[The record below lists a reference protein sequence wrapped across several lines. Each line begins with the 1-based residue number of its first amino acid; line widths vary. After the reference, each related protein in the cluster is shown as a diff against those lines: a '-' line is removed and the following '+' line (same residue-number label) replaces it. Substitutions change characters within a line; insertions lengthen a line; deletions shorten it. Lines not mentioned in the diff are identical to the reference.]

1 MIVPKSEHS
10 KMAKRVVPKTQKS
23 AIKYASQRRIEVMT
37 GMLNSPI
44 SWRWELGQLSECD
57 EARVVTFRAAMHE
70 GECSLLKTIFFLF
83 TYHFCGI
90 FVLCLYFTMKAQ
102 RKLFHYRVLK

>member
-10 KMAKRVVPKTQKS
+10 KMAKRVVPKAQKS
-23 AIKYASQRRIEVMT
+23 AITYASQRRIEVMT

-57 EARVVTFRAAMHE
+57 EARGVTFRAAMHE
-70 GECSLLKTIFFLF
+70 GGCSLLRPFSSYLLIT
-83 TYHFCGI
+83 
-90 FVLCLYFTMKAQ
+90 FVVSLSYVCILLWKHRESCFITE
-102 RKLFHYRVLK
+102 F